1 MSRTIPAAVRV
12 GLEREASPD
21 ALLAFMTI
29 THANLAEPIRVV
41 SDVIDYV
48 WDGATYT
55 GLPFEVAAVT
65 DEDGPPTTQIRVQ
78 NTDRRIGEAIRST
91 PERAMI
97 SLAVLS
103 SADFD
108 LTQEPRVALGT
119 PATVYAFQYFELVD
133 VSADVVEITAR
144 VFLRDYTQ
152 EQWPGISATQSR
164 CPGLF
169 R

>member
-1 MSRTIPAAVRV
+1 MSRTIPAPVRA

-21 ALLAFMTI
+21 ALLAFLTI

-48 WDGATYT
+48 WDGNTFI
-55 GLPFEVAAVT
+55 GLPFEVTAVT
-65 DEDGPPTTQIRVQ
+65 DEDGPPSTQIRIQ
-78 NTDRRIGEAIRST
+78 NTDRRIGAAIRST
-91 PERAMI
+91 PERAVVR
-97 SLAVLS
+97 LDVLS

-108 LTQEPRVALGT
+108 LSQEPRVATGT
-119 PATVYAFQYFELVD
+119 PAVVYGFRYFELID

-144 VFLRDYTQ
+144 VFLRDFAQ

>member
-1 MSRTIPAAVRV
+1 MTRSIPAPVRAS
-12 GLEREASPD
+12 LEAPSSPD
-21 ALLAFMTI
+21 AILAFLTI
-29 THANLAEPIRVV
+29 THVNLAEPIRVV

-48 WDGATYT
+48 WNGETFI
-55 GLPFEVAAVT
+55 GMPFDVTPVT
-65 DEDGPPTTQIRVQ
+65 DEDGPPATDIRIQ

-91 PERAMI
+91 PERAVVR
-97 SLAVLS
+97 LDVLS

-108 LTQEPRVALGT
+108 LSQEPRTATGT

-133 VSADVVEITAR
+133 VSASVLEITAR
-144 VFLRDYTQ
+144 VFLRDFTQ
-152 EQWPGISATQSR
+152 EQWPGYSATESR